1 MDQYKYVGNL
11 FSEIVRPNGDIF
23 SRNYEYLCAQ
33 ARKAVFKINRQLTNA
48 SPTPP
53 ALMLKLF
60 NSSVKPILTFGSDI
74 WGIYNTAHNTID
86 IFHRTFLKHILC
98 VKSSTCNSFVYGETG
113 ELPISI
119 DLSVF
124 AIRYY
129 HRLYNMPKGSLVKL
143 AFDEMAVLSGLGF
156 STWVTKLQDVISKNN
171 LDGYLSLPA
180 KKFGILVKNK
190 FRDEFLSGWSSSLT
204 APSAR
209 TYIRFNNEV
218 KIAPFLYLVKIFK
231 HRKSIAQ
238 LRCSSHRLSVETGRW
253 SGIDLN
259 RRLCPSCKVLDDEEH
274 FVSHCRINKKER
286 ATLHNFLFLSF
297 FDRDIHDFQIFR
309 ENLFV
314 NLMTSTNECVLR
326 AFGRF
331 CYHSFNTRAIP
342 LQD

>member
-143 AFDEMAVLSGLGF
+143 AFDEMVVLSGLGF
-156 STWVTKLQDVISKNN
+156 ST
-171 LDGYLSLPA
+171 
-180 KKFGILVKNK
+180 
-190 FRDEFLSGWSSSLT
+190 
-204 APSAR
+204 
-209 TYIRFNNEV
+209 
-218 KIAPFLYLVKIFK
+218 
-231 HRKSIAQ
+231 
-238 LRCSSHRLSVETGRW
+238 
-253 SGIDLN
+253 
-259 RRLCPSCKVLDDEEH
+259 
-274 FVSHCRINKKER
+274 
-286 ATLHNFLFLSF
+286 
-297 FDRDIHDFQIFR
+297 
-309 ENLFV
+309 
-314 NLMTSTNECVLR
+314 
-326 AFGRF
+326 
-331 CYHSFNTRAIP
+331 
-342 LQD
+342 